1 MNGKIYM
8 LTNNINGMKYIGQT
22 TEEVNVRISRGY
34 GSATRIGT
42 AIEIHGLGNFTL
54 QTLETGITTQ
64 IDLNRRENYYI
75 QHYGTLSL
83 LRGYNER
90 LA

>member
-8 LTNNINGMKYIGQT
+8 LTNNRNGMKYIGQT
-22 TEEVNVRISRGY
+22 FEDVNTRIRRGY

-42 AIEIHGLGNFTL
+42 AIEIYGLGNFTL
-54 QTLETGITTQ
+54 QILKRGIITQ
-64 IDLNRRENYYI
+64 KNLNRWENYYI
-75 QHYGTLSL
+75 HQYSTLTT
-83 LRGYNER
+83 GYNER